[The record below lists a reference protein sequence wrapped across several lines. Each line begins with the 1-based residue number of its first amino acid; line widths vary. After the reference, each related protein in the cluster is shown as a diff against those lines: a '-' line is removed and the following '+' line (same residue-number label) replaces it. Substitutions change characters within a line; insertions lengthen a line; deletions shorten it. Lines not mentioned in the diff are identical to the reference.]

1 MFSGCFGIT
10 RDDWDAIKNEVPPM
24 DMELIRRKRE
34 QAFLESATDTYAIY
48 QLKHDDSTA
57 DFRFMGSEWLE
68 KKGIEPQRENYELV
82 YTGDLG
88 YYTGSQIEKL
98 EGIYQTFNISRPE
111 DFTGHSLSKSDIVA
125 LKQDHVVSCHYVD
138 SIGYKELPNFLKIEN
153 YLKNAEM
160 QLEDDY
166 GMLDGVINNG
176 PKETEK
182 AVNKTEETKSN
193 KPSVLAKLRKYQEE
207 DRQQTTMHRSAER
220 DL

>member
-1 MFSGCFGIT
+1 M
-10 RDDWDAIKNEVPPM
+10 
-24 DMELIRRKRE
+24 
-34 QAFLESATDTYAIY
+34 
-48 QLKHDDSTA
+48 
-57 DFRFMGSEWLE
+57 
-68 KKGIEPQRENYELV
+68 
-82 YTGDLG
+82 G

-125 LKQDHVVSCHYVD
+125 LKQDRVVSCHYVD
-138 SIGYKELPNFLKIEN
+138 SIGYKELPNFLKTEN

-166 GMLDGVINNG
+166 GMIDGVINNG
-176 PKETEK
+176 PKETERP
-182 AVNKTEETKSN
+182 VNKTEETKQN